1 MQNLSQTSPV
11 TTGKRSGWRC
21 GALLLLAFAAINS
34 AVGAPG
40 RTDPELIRSTAERY
54 VGRLSAGDVKVR
66 ATAGRLD
73 ERLNLA
79 PCVGELTPS
88 LPAGAAVRAKTLI
101 AVRCTAA
108 GGWTIY
114 VPVAVESDATVLV
127 ARRALARGEAPL
139 PADLEAVRR
148 TVPGLPTGFP
158 AAAADLMG
166 RRLRRPLAAGEI
178 LAGDL
183 LAPALL
189 VKRGQQV
196 TVVAELSGIAV
207 RASLL
212 AMTDGAAGERIQARN
227 PLSGRVVEGVV
238 QPDGTL
244 AAAP

>member
-1 MQNLSQTSPV
+1 
-11 TTGKRSGWRC
+11 
-21 GALLLLAFAAINS
+21 
-34 AVGAPG
+34 
-40 RTDPELIRSTAERY
+40 
-54 VGRLSAGDVKVR
+54 VR
-66 ATAGRLD
+66 AR
-73 ERLNLA
+73 
-79 PCVGELTPS
+79 
-88 LPAGAAVRAKTLI
+88 TLI

-114 VPVAVESDATVLV
+114 VPVDVESDASVLV
-127 ARRALARGEAPL
+127 ARRALARGEAPV
-139 PADLEAVRR
+139 PGDLESVRR

-166 RRLRRPLAAGEI
+166 RRLRRPLAAGEV
-178 LAGDL
+178 LAADL

-212 AMTDGAAGERIQARN
+212 AMNDGAAGERIQARN

-244 AAAP
+244 AAAR